1 MGLRSKITLALLALA
16 LIPLAITTAVVSYLN
31 LDRLK
36 LSTKEYRLA
45 TADVVV
51 SEVDNLLN
59 RARSELELVGVAL
72 SQTSQPVAD
81 RFKQA
86 GVALKNNTFA
96 REIGIYG
103 PDGVRVDSLRI
114 KEDEPGP
121 KMPDTLDQ
129 ALRGVARTE
138 KIAYLTVELGQG
150 SHLPMIVP
158 MYKGKGAEVSIYGYL
173 WSAIN
178 LATFNEA
185 ASRVSKRRFGQKG
198 DRVFILD
205 DRFTMVVHGDHRQ
218 LGKQVKSVGITAGLE
233 GGSLPRSVA
242 YAEDYDLAGESM
254 LGVLVPIPSVGWG
267 VVVEQPRAEAYRA
280 VRTTLTTAAVVGIAF
295 AVLALLIGLFMGQ
308 RLAAPVISVAGAAR
322 KVAEGDFTVRVEARG
337 SDEVGDMGR
346 SFNTMA
352 EGLGNYRDQVVKET
366 RIRTDL
372 SRYLTAELVEQIVD
386 EKASLELGGKRQR
399 VTIMFADVVSFTPMA
414 EKYPPEFVV
423 GILNELFTF
432 LTEIVFK
439 HGGVVDKFI
448 GDCVMAVFG
457 APEPHDDDEL
467 RAVRVAEEMNHWLEV
482 GNAKWRKDLGKD
494 LQLAIGINTGDAV
507 VGNIGSKK
515 RMEYTVIGDAVNVAA
530 RLEAIARPGQVLM
543 TAETMEKV
551 KDEFECESIGERK
564 LSGKGEPM
572 EIFALK
578 E

>member
-1 MGLRSKITLALLALA
+1 MGLRAKITLTLLALA
-16 LIPLAITTAVVSYLN
+16 LIPLAITTGVVSYLN

-51 SEVDNLLN
+51 SEVGNLLDS
-59 RARSELELVGVAL
+59 ARSELDTVGAALSLPSLSVEERITQANVALLGNNFVRMVGV
-72 SQTSQPVAD
+72 
-81 RFKQA
+81 
-86 GVALKNNTFA
+86 
-96 REIGIYG
+96 YG
-103 PDGVRVDSLRI
+103 PHGKRVETLRV
-114 KEDEPGP
+114 KGTRDL
-121 KMPDTLDQ
+121 KLMPDTLSE

-138 KIAYLTVELGQG
+138 GMAPLAVNMEAGVLPAITPMFQG
-150 SHLPMIVP
+150 SGPDKKV
-158 MYKGKGAEVSIYGYL
+158 YGYL
-173 WSAIN
+173 WSAVDLKPLN
-178 LATFNEA
+178 AAVREA
-185 ASRVSKRRFGQKG
+185 SKRRFGKKG

-205 DRFTMVVHGDHRQ
+205 DRFKVVVHGVAEQ
-218 LGKQVKSVGITAGLE
+218 VGKELKGEGVTVGLE
-233 GGSLPRSVA
+233 GGRLPRTVA
-242 YAEDYDLAGESM
+242 YAADYTVDGAAM

-267 VVVEQPRAEAYRA
+267 VVVQQPKDEAYRA
-280 VRTTLTTAAVVGIAF
+280 VQDTVTTAMVVGVAF
-295 AVLALLIGLFMGQ
+295 ALLALITGLFVGR
-308 RLAAPVISVAGAAR
+308 RLSAPVLSVASAAG
-322 KVAEGDFTVRVEARG
+322 KVAEGDFSVRVEAEG
-337 SDEVGDMGR
+337 KDEVGQMGR

-352 EGLGNYRDQVVKET
+352 KELGDFRDQVVKET

-372 SRYLTAELVEQIVD
+372 SRYLTAELVEQIV
-386 EKASLELGGKRQR
+386 EERASLDLGGKRQR
-399 VTIMFADVVSFTPMA
+399 VTIIFADVVSFTPMA

-439 HGGVVDKFI
+439 HGGIVDKFI

-457 APEPHDDDEL
+457 APEEGEEDEL
-467 RAVRVAEEMNHWLEV
+467 AAVRAAEEMNHWLEV

-494 LQLAIGINTGDAV
+494 LQLAVGINTGEAV

-530 RLEAIARPGQVLM
+530 RLEAVARPGQVLM
-543 TAETMEKV
+543 TAETMERV
-551 KDEFECESIGERK
+551 SEEFECESIGERK